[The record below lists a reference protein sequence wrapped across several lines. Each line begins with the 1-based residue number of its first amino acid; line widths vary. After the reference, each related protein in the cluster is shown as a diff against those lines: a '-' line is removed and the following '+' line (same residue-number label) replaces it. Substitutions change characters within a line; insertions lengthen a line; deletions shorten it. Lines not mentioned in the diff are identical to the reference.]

1 MQEVTL
7 EQVLQN
13 RDARAAAQQHLLSQ
27 YQKPLLSYSLN
38 IPGPVKN
45 SPLIRRTFR
54 EGLAALQA
62 QIPKELVLHRQQ

>member
-45 SPLIRRTFR
+45 SP
-54 EGLAALQA
+54 
-62 QIPKELVLHRQQ
+62 